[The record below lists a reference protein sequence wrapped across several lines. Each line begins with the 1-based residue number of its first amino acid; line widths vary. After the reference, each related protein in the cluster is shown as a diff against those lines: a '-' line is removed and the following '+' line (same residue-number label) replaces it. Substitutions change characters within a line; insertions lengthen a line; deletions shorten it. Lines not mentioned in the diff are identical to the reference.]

1 MKLIK
6 IYELSQV
13 KNNKN
18 VCIAGLV
25 IIRQKPVTANG
36 VTFLT
41 LEDETGTVNIVCWEN
56 VYNKYKT
63 EILSAKLLRING
75 KLQRQNNVTN
85 IIAYSVENL
94 SKLLDLLP
102 HLNIRTDHI
111 KN

>member
-41 LEDETGTVNIVCWEN
+41 LEDETGTVNIVCWEK

-63 EILSAKLLRING
+63 EILSAKLLCING

>member
-1 MKLIK
+1 MKLIT
-6 IYELSQV
+6 IYELSKV
-13 KNNKN
+13 SNNKN

-41 LEDETGTVNIVCWEN
+41 LEDETGTVNIICWEK
-56 VYNKYKT
+56 VYNKYQT
-63 EILSAKLLRING
+63 EIVSAKLLRING

-85 IIAYSVENL
+85 IIAHSIENL

-102 HLNIRTDHI
+102 QLNIRTDHI

>member
-6 IYELSQV
+6 IYELSKV
-13 KNNKN
+13 NNNKN

-41 LEDETGTVNIVCWEN
+41 LEDETGTVNIICWKN
-56 VYNKYKT
+56 VYIKYKT

-85 IIAYSVENL
+85 IIAYSIENL